1 MIIWFTGLP
10 NSGKSTTAYAVK
22 TALLSEGHSA
32 FVLDGDE
39 VRQGLCSDLGFS
51 VVDRQENIRRIAE
64 VAKLISDGGAIAIVA
79 CVSPF
84 EASRTF
90 ARSIAP
96 NNSFIEVY
104 MQGSNNS
111 SIKEFTGEACI
122 YEPPRNPEVRM
133 DISVDN
139 VRVCTNKIMLHTKEN
154 T

>member
-10 NSGKSTTAYAVK
+10 SSGKSTTAYAVK
-22 TALLSEGHSA
+22 TALLSEGRSA

-39 VRQGLCSDLGFS
+39 VRQGLCSNLGFS
-51 VVDRQENIRRIAE
+51 VVDRQENVRRIAE
-64 VAKLISDGGAIAIVA
+64 VARLIANGGAIAIVA

-84 EASRTF
+84 DAGRTF

-104 MQGSNNS
+104 MQGSSS
-111 SIKEFTGEACI
+111 SIKEFTGETCI
-122 YEPPRNPEVRM
+122 YEPPRNPEMRM
-133 DISVDN
+133 DISIDN
-139 VRVCTNKIMLHTKEN
+139 VQICTNKIMLHIKEN